1 LCNPLRIRI
10 LKKTPFG
17 SRVNSAGGQIDLL
30 FLQGGEWTVND
41 LAAASKAT
49 VARTVHHIYTLR
61 RRQKIAKVGKKDGKG
76 VYKAV

>member
-1 LCNPLRIRI
+1 
-10 LKKTPFG
+10 
-17 SRVNSAGGQIDLL
+17 
-30 FLQGGEWTVND
+30 VND